1 MRLPE
6 LVANSRAEYEAIAL
20 RLARDRDA
28 NAATRAKVMRNRRTT
43 PLFDTERFTRG
54 LEAAYQIM
62 WQRWCQGLPPADIDV
77 AAEARVA

>member
-1 MRLPE
+1 
-6 LVANSRAEYEAIAL
+6 
-20 RLARDRDA
+20 
-28 NAATRAKVMRNRRTT
+28 MRNRLTT

-77 AAEARVA
+77 TAEARVA